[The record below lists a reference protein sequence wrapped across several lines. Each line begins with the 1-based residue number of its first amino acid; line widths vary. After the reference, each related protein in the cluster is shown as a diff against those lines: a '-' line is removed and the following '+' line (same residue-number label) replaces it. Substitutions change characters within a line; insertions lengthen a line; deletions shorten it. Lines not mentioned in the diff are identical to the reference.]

1 MGLDVVELL
10 MTVEQKYGISI
21 PDEDA
26 RPLRS
31 VGDLHAYV
39 LSHVTPRPDPED
51 SWMWLRAMIS
61 EDFSVPLERVTPD
74 AWIVR
79 DLGIN

>member
-10 MTVEQKYGISI
+10 ISVEEHFGISI
-21 PDEDA
+21 SDADA

-31 VGDLHAYV
+31 VGDLHAYIIA
-39 LSHVTPRPDPED
+39 HAEPTPEPGIAWD
-51 SWMWLRAMIS
+51 WLRDTIEA
-61 EDFSVPLERVTPD
+61 EFGVPRERITTD

>member
-10 MTVEQKYGISI
+10 ISVEEHFGISI
-21 PDEDA
+21 PDADA

-31 VGDLHAYV
+31 VGDLHAYI
-39 LSHVTPRPDPED
+39 LAHAEPPPEPEAA
-51 SWMWLRAMIS
+51 WGWLRDVIEA
-61 EDFSVPLERVTPD
+61 EFVVPRERITRD